1 MIPGLILSFFL
12 FSSQARAAETRDLA
26 GLFERLK
33 TVGVL
38 HNCNFEVVSRD
49 DSNGV
54 RKYMLW
60 AQDRRRSL
68 APEMRTVTFEYEEMT
83 RDENKDEVVHG
94 QIQSSFG
101 FDAQGVRY
109 RTALNIN
116 LSELGNPKSL
126 LLQEV
131 NLETGVMRARVE
143 CKAQGADE

>member
-1 MIPGLILSFFL
+1 MIAGLIFAFFL
-12 FSSQARAAETRDLA
+12 FSSQALAAETKDLA
-26 GLFERLK
+26 SLFERLK

-60 AQDRRRSL
+60 AQDRRPSL
-68 APEMRTVTFEYEEMT
+68 DFEKRTVTFEYEVMN
-83 RDENKDEVVHG
+83 RDENRGEVVHG

-109 RTALNIN
+109 RTALNVK

-131 NLETGVMRARVE
+131 NLETGETRARVE
-143 CKAQGADE
+143 CKAQGEGE